1 MPSNQTEKH
10 ETNGDTTCVDT
21 IDLTIRITCR
31 VLRSETRTTGKLQGK
46 ELYRRALRFDAR
58 EHKLSAI
65 TKEGTRPFEMS
76 HPNSSKP

>member
-10 ETNGDTTCVDT
+10 ETNRDTTCVDA

-31 VLRSETRTTGKLQGK
+31 VLCSETRTTGKLQGK

-58 EHKLSAI
+58 EHKLSTI
-65 TKEGTRPFEMS
+65 TKEGIGPFEMS
-76 HPNSSKP
+76 RPITSKP